1 MLNELG
7 APGSAAIPV
16 AAFRQHLRLGS
27 GFADDGGQDGMLAA
41 CLRAA
46 MAAVEARIGLALL
59 ARRFLWRLTRWSDVA
74 GQVFPVA
81 PVALVESVT
90 LRDRL
95 GAALAIDPA
104 VWVLVPDGRRP
115 RLRGVA
121 GYLPPIPTVDLKR
134 KEPIE
139 YSKDIEPIFENKCFV
154 CHSGS
159 IVEAKFDMSTYA
171 GVMKGG
177 KRGVA
182 VVPGKS
188 AESNLFMF
196 CSRQKK
202 PIMPPKS
209 EEPLTS
215 QELSLLKLWVEE
227 GAKMPTMARA
237 KKKIVVDLP
246 PIS

>member
-121 GYLPPIPTVDLKR
+121 GYLPPIPTDGCAEVVFSGGYSESWDAVPHDLR
-134 KEPIE
+134 Q
-139 YSKDIEPIFENKCFV
+139 
-154 CHSGS
+154 
-159 IVEAKFDMSTYA
+159 
-171 GVMKGG
+171 
-177 KRGVA
+177 A
-182 VVPGKS
+182 VFLL
-188 AESNLFMF
+188 AAQYYEQRNAADES
-196 CSRQKK
+196 
-202 PIMPPKS
+202 
-209 EEPLTS
+209 
-215 QELSLLKLWVEE
+215 V
-227 GAKMPTMARA
+227 
-237 KKKIVVDLP
+237 
-246 PIS
+246 PISVLALLMPYRDIRLGIAR